1 MKRKILASLL
11 GVFMLCGLPAQAQA
25 DGEGEDL
32 SEYDID
38 LDLTE
43 GHAYEFYYDRSI
55 IEVHAFDNEGNA
67 CAATAGIISGGS
79 FLSVKPKSPSNTTQ
93 IQVALKEPEQ
103 PCRLMAGTY
112 DVYVVMVPDYYKAPE
127 EEPEVKAKT
136 KMSATLFYHNSMAD
150 QRPVRAERYDFEYNG
165 EKVDTVLLYE
175 GLDIPT
181 SYYGFRDFFPY
192 LQLASRKASLTEQN
206 NGYIHAFSVD
216 RVILKARSVTD
227 REPVTVYTGTCGENA
242 TYLLDITTGLLTISG
257 TGTLTAAPQLASPLW
272 SCVEKIV
279 IEKGITAIG
288 PKVFQHIGSP
298 TILPETLQA
307 IGDSAFYWS
316 SIRDIK
322 LPEGLQTIG
331 KDAFSYCD
339 SLSSVS
345 FPSTL
350 QSIGDRAFRRTN
362 VREIEI
368 PVNVKTL
375 GNDIFV
381 STPLETVYWNAAD
394 CRYDAGTHPFLSV
407 KGGIRSFHIGE
418 QVRHI
423 PACLCSGMGGL
434 LEDFRMGENVETIG
448 DSAFFSFRPWL
459 LDSIDIPATTTSI
472 AGSAFVNAD
481 LAAINVAAGNGVYC
495 DVDGILF
502 SKNLTSLVYY
512 PKYANRSMR
521 YTVPSTVK
529 SLGECAFADYLP
541 SSLVLPWADAES
553 IPLAAPTTFRN
564 DIVFY
569 VPNEALG
576 DYQSLS
582 PYSSH
587 DIITRANLAW
597 YMAGSERFSVFNK
610 LLVATGWADTLKAE
624 RDEEYERLYAEG
636 KLSSAPDLNSY
647 TRTEG
652 YPSERKYGF
661 TILAET
667 DSVYEAMTGLKAADI
682 TAESVAMA
690 IESLGVQGG
699 VNSKDYTAA
708 DNALNRFVSYHLL
721 NVALPA
727 GRLVNHTHTYGYDK
741 EANTIGVNVTEY
753 YETLGAGRRLL
764 KMSESDQSDGV
775 RINRY
780 VKMNPETGADDAEE
794 TYGFIPGIR
803 LERDAQRM
811 VNGYVYALA
820 EPLVYTDETA
830 AKVLGSE
837 RMRHDIA
844 ALLPELYN
852 NGIRASKD
860 VVFCS
865 GSDYPYFDNLVTSE
879 NTYTYY
885 LSGYYLSGE
894 SKGWYNYQADELDF
908 NSKCDLTIKLPAVP
922 VSGEYELR
930 IGVQSNS
937 YRRGVYQF
945 MFGKDKDNLNP
956 CGLPVDM
963 RTNNIYESFGIIED
977 TGVEMLD
984 RMSALQLR
992 EKGVMK
998 APQSIAVGGQSLRNN
1013 RFVTRRIIDRV
1024 RLEAG
1029 ETYYLRIFDCRPTE
1043 ESDLYLDY
1051 LEWVPKSV
1059 YANPVEAEDIW

>member
-11 GVFMLCGLPAQAQA
+11 GAFMLCGLPAQVLA

-43 GHAYEFYYDRSI
+43 DHAYEFRYSRDT

-79 FLSVKPKSPSNTTQ
+79 FLSVKPKSLINTTQ

-103 PCRLMAGTY
+103 PCRLLAGTY
-112 DVYVVMVPDYYKAPE
+112 DVYVVMAPDYYKAPE

-150 QRPVRAERYDFEYNG
+150 QRPVHAERYDFEYNG

-192 LQLASRKASLTEQN
+192 LQLASRKASLTEQR

-216 RVILKARSVTD
+216 RVILKARSITD

-242 TYLLDITTGLLTISG
+242 TYSLDITTGLLTISG
-257 TGTLTAAPQLASPLW
+257 TGTLTAAPLLASPLW
-272 SCVEKIV
+272 SCVKKIA
-279 IEKGITAIG
+279 IENGITAIG
-288 PKVFQHIGSP
+288 PKVFQHIGFP
-298 TILPETLQA
+298 TTLPETLQA

-316 SIRDIK
+316 PIRDIK

-331 KDAFSYCD
+331 KDAFALCD

-350 QSIGDRAFRRTN
+350 QSIGDRAFFRTN
-362 VREIEI
+362 VKEIEI
-368 PVNVKTL
+368 PVNMKTL
-375 GNDIFV
+375 GNDVFANC
-381 STPLETVYWNAAD
+381 SLNTVYWNAAD

-434 LEDFRMGENVETIG
+434 EDFSMGENVETIG

-472 AGSAFVNAD
+472 AENAFVNAD
-481 LAAINVAAGNGVYC
+481 LAAINVAAGNKAYC

-502 SKNLTSLVYY
+502 SKDLTSLVYY

-529 SLGECAFADYLP
+529 SLGECAFVNYLP

-597 YMAGSERFSVFNK
+597 YMAESERFSVFNK
-610 LLVATGWADTLKAE
+610 LLVATGWADALKAE

-682 TAESVAMA
+682 TAESVAKA
-690 IESLGVQGG
+690 IESMGVQGG

-727 GRLVNHTHTYGYDK
+727 DRLVKHGNTYGYDP
-741 EANTIGVNVTEY
+741 ENPDSLGVSVTDY
-753 YETLGAGRRLL
+753 YETLGGGRRLVKL
-764 KMSESDQSDGV
+764 SESEKTGGV

-780 VKMNPETGADDAEE
+780 VKMNPKTGMDAPEA
-794 TYGFIPGIR
+794 TDGFIPGIR
-803 LERDAQRM
+803 LERDGRR
-811 VNGYVYALA
+811 VINGYVYAIT
-820 EPLVYTDETA
+820 EPLAYTDETA
-830 AKVLGSE
+830 EKVLGRE

-844 ALLPELYN
+844 ALLPELEN
-852 NGIRASKD
+852 NDIRLSKNH
-860 VVFCS
+860 VFCP
-865 GSDYPYFDNLVTSE
+865 GSEYAYFENLETLGE
-879 NTYTYY
+879 TYTYY
-885 LSGYYLSGE
+885 LSGVNSNWL
-894 SKGWYNYQADELDF
+894 NYQEDELDF
-908 NSKCDLTIKLPAVP
+908 SGQSDIIIKLPAVP
-922 VSGEYELR
+922 VSGVYELR
-930 IGVQSNS
+930 LGTQSYTS
-937 YRRGVYQF
+937 RRGVYQF
-945 MFGKDKDNLNP
+945 LLGKDKANLST

-963 RTNNIYESFGIIED
+963 RECVEDFGEAAD
-977 TGVEMLD
+977 TQIEMLD
-984 RMSALQLR
+984 RMADLQLR

-998 APQSIAVGGQSLRNN
+998 APQSIYVKNYSGKTLREN
-1013 RFVTRRIIDRV
+1013 RYAKRHIIGRV
-1024 RLEAG
+1024 ALQAG
-1029 ETYYLRIFDCRPTE
+1029 ETYYLRIFDCSPNPYNAE
-1043 ESDLYLDY
+1043 LYLDY
-1051 LEWVPKSV
+1051 LEWVPKII
-1059 YANPVEAEDIW
+1059 YANPNEVEDIW

>member
-1 MKRKILASLL
+1 
-11 GVFMLCGLPAQAQA
+11 MLCGLPAQVLA

-38 LDLTE
+38 LDLTQ
-43 GHAYEFYYDRSI
+43 GHVSSQSSTTYIMTYG
-55 IEVHAFDNEGNA
+55 FDNQAHE
-67 CAATAGIISGGS
+67 CTDTAGIISGTS
-79 FLSVKPKSPSNTTQ
+79 FLDVSGRSASVAPQ
-93 IQVALKEPEQ
+93 IQVALKELKQ
-103 PCRLMAGTY
+103 PCRLLAGTY
-112 DVYVVMVPDYYKAPE
+112 DVYLVMVPDYYKAPE
-127 EEPEVKAKT
+127 IASELKAKHKLST
-136 KMSATLFYHNSMAD
+136 TLYYHNSMED
-150 QRPVRAERYDFEYNG
+150 QKPVQSQTYNFEYDG

-175 GLDIPT
+175 GMNIPM

-192 LQLASRKASLTEQN
+192 LQIKSQRLSTTELK
-206 NGYIHAFSVD
+206 NGYRYSYDID
-216 RVILKARSVTD
+216 RVVLKARSITD

-272 SCVEKIV
+272 SCVKKIV
-279 IEKGITAIG
+279 IENGITAIG
-288 PKVFQHIGSP
+288 PKVFQHIGLH
-298 TILPETLQA
+298 TTLPETLQA

-316 SIRDIK
+316 SLRDIK
-322 LPEGLQTIG
+322 LPEGVQTIG
-331 KDAFSYCD
+331 KDAFSYCN

-368 PVNVKTL
+368 PVNMKTL
-375 GNDIFV
+375 GNDVFANC
-381 STPLETVYWNAAD
+381 PLDTVYWNAAD

-434 LEDFRMGENVETIG
+434 EDFRMGENVETIG

-459 LDSIDIPATTTSI
+459 LDSIDIPATTTAI
-472 AGSAFVNAD
+472 AENAFVKAD
-481 LAAINVAAGNGVYC
+481 LAAINVAAGNKAYC

-502 SKNLTSLVYY
+502 SKDLTSLVYY
-512 PKYANRSMR
+512 PKYANKSMR
-521 YTVPSTVK
+521 YTVPLMVK

-636 KLSSAPDLNSY
+636 KFSSAPDLNSY

-682 TAESVAMA
+682 TAESVAKA

-699 VNSKDYTAA
+699 VNSKDYTTA

-741 EANTIGVNVTEY
+741 EANTIGINVTEY

-780 VKMNPETGADDAEE
+780 VKMNPETGADDAEG
-794 TYGFIPGIR
+794 TDGFIPGIR

-811 VNGYVYALA
+811 VNGYVYALT

-852 NGIRASKD
+852 NEIRASKD

-865 GSDYPYFDNLVTSE
+865 GSDYPYFDNLLTSE

-885 LSGYYLSGE
+885 LSGYYFSGE

-908 NSKCDLTIKLPAVP
+908 SNKCDLTIKLPAVP

-930 IGVQSNS
+930 IGVQSQS
-937 YRRGVYQF
+937 SRRGVYQF

-956 CGLPVDM
+956 CGLPVDI
-963 RTNNIYESFGIIED
+963 RTNYIYETFGNIED

-984 RMSALQLR
+984 RMCDLQLR

-998 APQSIAVGGQSLRNN
+998 GPKSILAGVNSFRDN
-1013 RFVTRRIIDRV
+1013 RFTTRRIIDRV

>member
-11 GVFMLCGLPAQAQA
+11 GAFMLCGLPAQVLA

-43 GHAYEFYYDRSI
+43 DHAYEFRYSRDT

-79 FLSVKPKSPSNTTQ
+79 FLSVKPKSLSNTTQ

-103 PCRLMAGTY
+103 PCRLLAGTY
-112 DVYVVMVPDYYKAPE
+112 DVYVVMAPDYYKAPE

-150 QRPVRAERYDFEYNG
+150 QRPVHAERYDFEYNG

-192 LQLASRKASLTEQN
+192 LQLASRKASLTEQR

-216 RVILKARSVTD
+216 RVILKARSITD

-242 TYLLDITTGLLTISG
+242 TYSLDITTGLLTISG
-257 TGTLTAAPQLASPLW
+257 TGTLTASPLLASPLW
-272 SCVEKIV
+272 SCVKKIV
-279 IEKGITAIG
+279 IENGITAIG
-288 PKVFQHIGSP
+288 PKVFQHIGFP
-298 TILPETLQA
+298 TTLPETLQA

-316 SIRDIK
+316 PIRDIK

-331 KDAFSYCD
+331 KDAFALCD

-350 QSIGDRAFRRTN
+350 QSIGDR
-362 VREIEI
+362 
-368 PVNVKTL
+368 
-375 GNDIFV
+375 
-381 STPLETVYWNAAD
+381 
-394 CRYDAGTHPFLSV
+394 
-407 KGGIRSFHIGE
+407 
-418 QVRHI
+418 
-423 PACLCSGMGGL
+423 
-434 LEDFRMGENVETIG
+434 
-448 DSAFFSFRPWL
+448 AFFSFRPWL

-472 AGSAFVNAD
+472 AENAFVNAD
-481 LAAINVAAGNGVYC
+481 LAAINVAAGNKAYC

-502 SKNLTSLVYY
+502 SKDLTSLVYY

-529 SLGECAFADYLP
+529 SLGECAFVNYLP

-597 YMAGSERFSVFNK
+597 YMAESERFSVFNK
-610 LLVATGWADTLKAE
+610 LLVATGWADALKAE

-636 KLSSAPDLNSY
+636 KLSSAPDMNSY

-682 TAESVAMA
+682 TAESVAKA
-690 IESLGVQGG
+690 IESMGVQGG

-727 GRLVNHTHTYGYDK
+727 DRLVKHGNTYGYDP
-741 EANTIGVNVTEY
+741 ENPDSLGVSVTDY
-753 YETLGAGRRLL
+753 YETLGGGRRLVKL
-764 KMSESDQSDGV
+764 SESEKTGGV

-780 VKMNPETGADDAEE
+780 VKMNPKTGMDAPEA
-794 TYGFIPGIR
+794 TDGFIPGIR
-803 LERDAQRM
+803 LERDGRR
-811 VNGYVYALA
+811 VINGYVYAIT
-820 EPLVYTDETA
+820 EPLAYTDETA
-830 AKVLGSE
+830 EKVLGRE
-837 RMRHDIA
+837 RMRHDIT
-844 ALLPELYN
+844 ALLPELEN
-852 NGIRASKD
+852 NDIRLSKNH
-860 VVFCS
+860 VFCP
-865 GSDYPYFDNLVTSE
+865 GSEYAYFENLETLGE
-879 NTYTYY
+879 TYTYY
-885 LSGYYLSGE
+885 LSGVNSNWL
-894 SKGWYNYQADELDF
+894 NYQEDELDF
-908 NSKCDLTIKLPAVP
+908 SGQSDIIIKLPAVP
-922 VSGEYELR
+922 VNGVYELR
-930 IGVQSNS
+930 LGTQSYTS
-937 YRRGVYQF
+937 RRGVYQF
-945 MFGKDKDNLNP
+945 LLGKDKANLST

-963 RTNNIYESFGIIED
+963 RECVEDFGEAAD
-977 TGVEMLD
+977 TQIEMLD
-984 RMSALQLR
+984 RMADLQLR

-998 APQSIAVGGQSLRNN
+998 APQSIYVKNYSGKTLREN
-1013 RFVTRRIIDRV
+1013 RYAKRHIIGRV
-1024 RLEAG
+1024 ALQAG
-1029 ETYYLRIFDCRPTE
+1029 ETYYLRIFDCSPNPYNAE
-1043 ESDLYLDY
+1043 LYLDY
-1051 LEWVPKSV
+1051 LEWVPKSI
-1059 YANPVEAEDIW
+1059 YANPNEVEDIW